1 MKLKGIL
8 LWTCACLIVVT
19 MAAFA
24 ADSDEA
30 AASEETAVQRP
41 QRQARPLPGRGPIA
55 APGQR
60 GRGAAAAAEDGQQ
73 TQQRGGAA
81 VIPGGREDMVRQA
94 MARRMEQHREEIAKL
109 EAIVKIAE
117 AEEATKTVEA
127 LKALIAEKD
136 KEMKDQ
142 IEQAERRRQ
151 ELQER
156 LQERLEDRSRRPGV
170 SAEDEI
176 PGRPPRPE
184 TAQPRGQQRQA
195 PQRGRQQ
202 QND

>member
-8 LWTCACLIVVT
+8 LWTCVCLIAVT
-19 MAAFA
+19 MVAFA

-30 AASEETAVQRP
+30 VASEETAVQRP
-41 QRQARPLPGRGPIA
+41 QRPARPLPGRGPIA

-60 GRGAAAAAEDGQQ
+60 GRGAAAAEDGEQ
-73 TQQRGGAA
+73 TQQRGGAV